1 MAIKRGERE
10 QFNQQLKA
18 AAFTAWRL
26 ELTLS
31 GLFGGQA
38 QMTYTDYCEQMGLL
52 TEEEKRRNEAIKK
65 LQQLHNKQ
73 IAKEAEQRAN
83 DIMALDKAARAR
95 ERGAKE
101 KGG

>member
-1 MAIKRGERE
+1 MAIKAGERE

-18 AAFTAWRL
+18 AAFTAWRF
-26 ELTLS
+26 EIALS

-52 TEEEKRRNEAIKK
+52 TDEEKRRNDALKK

-73 IAKEAEQRAN
+73 VVKEAEQRAN

-95 ERGAKE
+95 EKAQA